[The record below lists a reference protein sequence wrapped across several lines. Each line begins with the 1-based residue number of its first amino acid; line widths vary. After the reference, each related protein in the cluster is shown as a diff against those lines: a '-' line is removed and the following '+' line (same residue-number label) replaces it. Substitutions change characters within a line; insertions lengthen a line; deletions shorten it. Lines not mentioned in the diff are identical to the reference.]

1 MHCAKCGKLAAA
13 DDAFCSG
20 CGSPLDRQAPV
31 PSGRATSS
39 DPSTP
44 PQTADGALEARVAAL
59 EHRLP
64 NSNIISKKFW
74 SRAFAVLGHDVS
86 AILAI
91 YAVIFAVALV
101 FMLIGAIISGLR
113 K

>member
-1 MHCAKCGKLAAA
+1 
-13 DDAFCSG
+13 
-20 CGSPLDRQAPV
+20 
-31 PSGRATSS
+31 
-39 DPSTP
+39 
-44 PQTADGALEARVAAL
+44 
-59 EHRLP
+59 LP

-101 FMLIGAIISGLR
+101 FMLIGAIISGLS